1 MKTVARLELK
11 GISRKLGGKR
21 ILEDVSLTL
30 DAGELTCLLGPSGCG
45 KTTTLRIIAG
55 VDRQDTGEVLID
67 GRAVSSKT
75 VNVPPEK
82 RSVGLLFQDFALFP
96 HLTVEENVA
105 FGLIGRGSNRKDRIT
120 ELLHR
125 VNLEPLRKKFPH
137 HLSGGEQQRV
147 ALARALAPKPRI
159 MLLDEPFS
167 NLDDRLRDY
176 VREET
181 INILM
186 EEKVAVLLITHEPS
200 EAMRMADEIVLMK
213 KGRIVQ
219 TGSPYDLYNFP
230 RNRDVA
236 SFFSDLNVI
245 HGVVENSEI
254 NTPFGKFS
262 TPEFK
267 DRADVEVIIRPQ
279 HIRIDFDR
287 KGREPVPTAEDGVP
301 VPVTVAK
308 SRYMGNTSLVEFR
321 MENGQSMLKASVP
334 SVFLPKPGARMWLS
348 LKRSRCFLFPCITQT
363 RLTDPYRYKKD
374 DGSLHNNS
382 PPLLESSEGD

>member
-1 MKTVARLELK
+1 MDK
-11 GISRKLGGKR
+11 ISLSVR
-21 ILEDVSLTL
+21 
-30 DAGELTCLLGPSGCG
+30 AGELTCLLGPSGCG
-45 KTTTLRIIAG
+45 KTTTLRIVAG
-55 VDRQDTGEVLID
+55 VDQQDSGEILID
-67 GRAVSSKT
+67 GQNISNQKVHI
-75 VNVPPEK
+75 PPEK

-96 HLTVEENVA
+96 HLTVEENIA
-105 FGLIGRGSNRKDRIT
+105 FGLIGRGSNRKERIT

-125 VNLEPLRKKFPH
+125 VNLESLRKKYPH

-186 EEKVAVLLITHEPS
+186 EEKVAILLITHEPS

-213 KGRIVQ
+213 DGRILQ
-219 TGSPYDLYNFP
+219 TGSPYDIYNYP
-230 RNRDVA
+230 KNRDVA

-254 NTPFGKFS
+254 NTPFGRFA

-267 DRADVEVIIRPQ
+267 DGADVEVIIRPQ
-279 HIRIDFDR
+279 YMRIDFDR
-287 KGREPVPTAEDGVP
+287 QGGGPLPTAEDGVP
-301 VPVTVAK
+301 VLGTVEKA
-308 SRYMGNTSLVEFR
+308 RYMGNTSLVEFR
-321 MENGQSMLKASVP
+321 MEHDKSLLKATVP
-334 SVFLPKPGARMWLS
+334 SVFLPKSGSRMWLS
-348 LKRSRCFLFPCITQT
+348 LKRSKCFLFPCIAQSRVVNPYKENMNTEQNIADIQT
-363 RLTDPYRYKKD
+363 V
-374 DGSLHNNS
+374 S
-382 PPLLESSEGD
+382 

>member
-1 MKTVARLELK
+1 MDD
-11 GISRKLGGKR
+11 I
-21 ILEDVSLTL
+21 SLTL
-30 DAGELTCLLGPSGCG
+30 KAGELTCLLGPSGCG

-67 GRAVSSKT
+67 GKVISSKSI
-75 VNVPPEK
+75 NVPPEK

-120 ELLHR
+120 ELLQR

-186 EEKVAVLLITHEPS
+186 EENVAVLLITHEPS

-213 KGRIVQ
+213 EGRIVQ
-219 TGSPYDLYNFP
+219 TGSPYDLYDFP
-230 RNRDVA
+230 KNRDVA

-254 NTPFGKFS
+254 NTPFGKFA
-262 TPEFK
+262 TPEFR
-267 DRADVEVIIRPQ
+267 DGADVEVIIRPQ
-279 HIRIDFDR
+279 HMRIDFDR
-287 KGREPVPTAEDGVP
+287 KGRGPVPTAEDGVP
-301 VPVTVAK
+301 VPVTVVK

-321 MENGQSMLKASVP
+321 MENDQSVLKASVP

-348 LKRSRCFLFPCITQT
+348 LKRSKCFLFPCIAQT
-363 RLTDPYRYKKD
+363 RLTDPYHKYRKD
-374 DGSLHNNS
+374 DNSLHNDNS
-382 PPLLESSEGD
+382 LLPESN

>member
-1 MKTVARLELK
+1 MVAKLELK
-11 GISRKLGGKR
+11 GITRILGGKQ
-21 ILEDVSLTL
+21 ILDNISLSVR
-30 DAGELTCLLGPSGCG
+30 AGELTCLLGPSGCG
-45 KTTTLRIIAG
+45 KTTTLRIVAG

-67 GRAVSSKT
+67 GQAISNQKVHI
-75 VNVPPEK
+75 PPEK

-105 FGLIGRGSNRKDRIT
+105 FGLIGRGSNRKERIT
-120 ELLHR
+120 ELLYR
-125 VNLEPLRKKFPH
+125 VNLEPLRKKYPH

-167 NLDDRLRDY
+167 NLDDRLRDF

-213 KGRIVQ
+213 EGGIVQ
-219 TGSPYDLYNFP
+219 TGSPYNLYNFP
-230 RNRDVA
+230 KNRDVA

-254 NTPFGKFS
+254 NTPFGRFA
-262 TPEFK
+262 TPDFK
-267 DRADVEVIIRPQ
+267 DGADVEIISRPQ
-279 HIRIDFDR
+279 HMRIDFDR
-287 KGREPVPTAEDGVP
+287 KGSGPLPTAEDGVP
-301 VPVTVAK
+301 VLATVEKA
-308 SRYMGNTSLVEFR
+308 RYMGNTSLVEFR
-321 MENGQSMLKASVP
+321 MECDKSLLKASVP
-334 SVFLPKPGARMWLS
+334 SVFLPKPGSRMWLS
-348 LKRSRCFLFPCITQT
+348 LKRSKCFLFPCITQT
-363 RLTDPYRYKKD
+363 RLIDPYKESKD
-374 DGSLHNNS
+374 QNLSQ
-382 PPLLESSEGD
+382 GDTQSAT

>member
-1 MKTVARLELK
+1 MARLDLK
-11 GISRKLGGKR
+11 GITRILGGKKVLDN
-21 ILEDVSLTL
+21 ISLSL
-30 DAGELTCLLGPSGCG
+30 KPGELTCLLGPSGCG
-45 KTTTLRIIAG
+45 KTTTLRIVAG
-55 VDRQDTGEVLID
+55 VDRQDSGEVLID
-67 GRAVSSKT
+67 GQTISNQKVHI
-75 VNVPPEK
+75 PPEK

-96 HLTVEENVA
+96 HLTVEENIA
-105 FGLIGRGSNRKDRIT
+105 FGLIGRGSNRKERIT
-120 ELLHR
+120 ELLFR

-167 NLDDRLRDY
+167 NLDDRLRDF

-213 KGRIVQ
+213 EGSILQ
-219 TGSPYDLYNFP
+219 TGTPYHLYNHP
-230 RNRDVA
+230 KNRDVA

-245 HGVVENSEI
+245 HGVVQNSEI
-254 NTPFGKFS
+254 NTPFGKFL

-267 DRADVEVIIRPQ
+267 DGADVEVIIRPQ
-279 HIRIDFDR
+279 YMRIDFDR
-287 KGREPVPTAEDGVP
+287 QGSRPLPTAEDGVP
-301 VPVTVAK
+301 VLGTVEKA
-308 SRYMGNTSLVEFR
+308 RYMGNASLVEFR
-321 MENGQSMLKASVP
+321 MANDNSLLKASVP

-348 LKRSRCFLFPCITQT
+348 LKRSKCFLFPCITQSSQVS
-363 RLTDPYRYKKD
+363 PYKD
-374 DGSLHNNS
+374 NITKDQNKTEITSVS
-382 PPLLESSEGD
+382 